1 MRFNLKELR
10 VNMKSLDVDKSDA
23 PDDITHKMLK
33 NLGGIEAR
41 DKLLFKNVM
50 SGLRERI

>member
-1 MRFNLKELR
+1 
-10 VNMKSLDVDKSDA
+10 MKSLDVDKSDA

-50 SGLRERI
+50 SGLRKRI

>member
-1 MRFNLKELR
+1 
-10 VNMKSLDVDKSDA
+10 MKSLDVDKSEV
-23 PDDITHKMLK
+23 PDDITYKMLK
-33 NLGGIEAR
+33 NLGGVEAR